1 MGPGCDLRP
10 GVGHRASLATR
21 SCRRHDQ
28 WSVAY
33 PRASPTS
40 VSAVGW
46 LQSGRDGHPPAWGSL
61 RSRAFALVAVFRGGE
76 RNCRRSWEPSIPWLG
91 PARLGQRG
99 YGTPGLGAGLWR
111 RGQGYRAIRPKVNQ
125 DEVPSKRV
133 VAVTPLRSRKVV
145 AWYAKALSAPKGSR
159 CQRGHGR

>member
-1 MGPGCDLRP
+1 MPAPRP
-10 GVGHRASLATR
+10 VVCRLPKGLSYVGVGGGVVTVGKGRPPTRVGKSSLPGFR
-21 SCRRHDQ
+21 IGSCL
-28 WSVAY
+28 
-33 PRASPTS
+33 P
-40 VSAVGW
+40 
-46 LQSGRDGHPPAWGSL
+46 
-61 RSRAFALVAVFRGGE
+61 GGE